1 MRPTLTVDGNHLTL
15 EELFTASR
23 RGCDFAW
30 PDESRARVERA
41 RALVDR
47 FVAEDRVVYGVS
59 TGFGLLSNVRIS
71 TDQLEQLQANLIRS
85 HAAGVGDPLSPEE
98 TRAMLLIR
106 ANVLAKGFSGVR
118 PVVVRTLL
126 DMLEKDVLPVIPEK
140 GSVGASG
147 DLAPSAHL
155 ALVLMGEGQ
164 ARCGGEV
171 LPGGEAMR
179 RAGIPTLVFQAK
191 EGLAVLN
198 GTHCMTALGALLA
211 IEIGY
216 LVRVASLVASMTTD
230 ALMGTDAHFDAR
242 IHGVRPH
249 PGQVRV
255 AGEMLRIM
263 EGSALR
269 ESHLA
274 CDKVQDAYALRCIP
288 QVHGAVQDTL
298 DHARAI
304 LAREINS
311 ATDNPLVFA
320 DTEAVI
326 SGGNFHGEP
335 VAFVLDF
342 LGIAAAELAGISE
355 RRIERLINPDLSGL
369 PPFLTREP
377 GLNSGYMIAH
387 LTAVSLVAEN
397 KVLAHPASVDSLPTS
412 AGKEDHVSMGM
423 TAAVKLRRIVENV
436 RIVLAVEALVA
447 AQALDFRRPAAS
459 SPLIEAAHRKI
470 RERVSFMEADR
481 NMGDDIR
488 AATELLAGHEIP
500 IFPRTGD

>member
-1 MRPTLTVDGNHLTL
+1 MRPTATVDGNHLTL
-15 EELFTASR
+15 EELFAASR

-30 PDESRARVERA
+30 PDESRVKVERA

-164 ARCGGEV
+164 ARYGGEV

-179 RAGIPTLVFQAK
+179 RADIPTLVFQAK

-198 GTHCMTALGALLA
+198 GTHCMTALGGLLA
-211 IEIGY
+211 MEIGY

-242 IHGVRPH
+242 IHDVRPH

-255 AGEMLRIM
+255 AAEMLRIM

-269 ESHLA
+269 QSHLT

-304 LAREINS
+304 LTREINA
-311 ATDNPLVFA
+311 ATDNPLVFP

-335 VAFVLDF
+335 IAFVLDF

-436 RIVLAVEALVA
+436 RTVLAVEALVA

-488 AATELLAGHEIP
+488 AATELLTGHEIP
-500 IFPRTGD
+500 VFSRTGD